1 MKETEDDP
9 PQIWHFATGARAKK
23 MERVR
28 KKMFNSDR
36 GAGLHFACIYR
47 LACVWPSPRFSL
59 LAERRPGS
67 VGLHSACKSWPP
79 TTPGSG
85 FSRFRQIPVRRSVI
99 PR

>member
-47 LACVWPSPRFSL
+47 LACVWPSPRFSM

-67 VGLHSACKSWPP
+67 AACIPP
-79 TTPGSG
+79 AKAGRRPRLEADSVDSG
-85 FSRFRQIPVRRSVI
+85 KFRCDVR
-99 PR
+99 